1 MFIDSVK
8 NGVPNRGH
16 IDEVIDI
23 EKLIDLI
30 YQSADEEKEIRL

>member
-1 MFIDSVK
+1 MFIESVNK
-8 NGVPNRGH
+8 GIPNRGH

-30 YQSADEEKEIRL
+30 YQSAEEEKEIRL